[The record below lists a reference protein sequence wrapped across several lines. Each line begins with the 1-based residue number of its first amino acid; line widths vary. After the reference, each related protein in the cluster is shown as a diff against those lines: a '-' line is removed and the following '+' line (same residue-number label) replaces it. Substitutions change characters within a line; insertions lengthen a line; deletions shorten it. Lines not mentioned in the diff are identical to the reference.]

1 MWRFPR
7 DRAEVPVRYL
17 YGGETGPLAL
27 LLSRVPLPPESVGL
41 LCSLRETRY
50 GKALGGSDVRQHNA
64 LHSVIS
70 EAKRA

>member
-17 YGGETGPLAL
+17 YGGETGPLAS
-27 LLSRVPLPPESVGL
+27 LLSRVPLRVSVGL

-50 GKALGGSDVRQHNA
+50 GKALGG
-64 LHSVIS
+64 LM
-70 EAKRA
+70 